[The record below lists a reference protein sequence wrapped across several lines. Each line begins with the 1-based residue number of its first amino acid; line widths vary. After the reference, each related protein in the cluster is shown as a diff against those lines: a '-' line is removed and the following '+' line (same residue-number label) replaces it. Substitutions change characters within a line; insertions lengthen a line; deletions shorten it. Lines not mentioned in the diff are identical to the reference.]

1 MGNLDLRVPVSGYK
15 LYLLGEQKW
24 VLGKFCD
31 GDISKDRKKTSDN
44 GDFLI
49 ELYRSP
55 YCSGG
60 KFACIS
66 GRTTV
71 VSEEDRIEL
80 LENYPKVNY
89 LCKVELVFDGI
100 ESDNYLLSVMN
111 SIKGLCKLAESSMG
125 RQFTDSE
132 LAVLVS
138 METEDVVGMLKASTV
153 FESAVKSNVTFG
165 RNFMLVH

>member
-1 MGNLDLRVPVSGYK
+1 MSAFDLRIPVAGYK
-15 LYLLGEQKW
+15 LYLLGEQKL
-24 VLGKFCD
+24 VSGQFCD
-31 GDISKDRKKTSDN
+31 GTVTKDRKKTLDT

-49 ELYRSP
+49 ELYRSLS
-55 YCSGG
+55 CSGG

-66 GRTTV
+66 GRTTA

-80 LENYPKVNY
+80 LESYPNVNY

-100 ESDNYLLSVMN
+100 EDGDYLLSVMN

-125 RQFTDSE
+125 RHFTDSE

-138 METEDVVGMLKASTV
+138 MKTEDVLEMFKASTL
-153 FESAVKSNVTFG
+153 FESAVKVNAIFG
-165 RNFMLVH
+165 RNFMLIN